1 MSLAIQPNFKLN
13 FYQIEE
19 MNTQQLTASQVK
31 AIQTTFI
38 NKVYGWMALALA
50 ITGFVALRTASSET
64 MLNLIAGNQLIFFGI
79 MIAELGLVVWLS
91 SSIQNMNS
99 SKAIGLFLL
108 YSALNGLTF
117 SILFMIYTAGSIAS
131 TFFITAGTFGVM
143 SAYGYFT
150 KADLSSWGNILF
162 MGLVGII
169 IASIVNIFW
178 HNETLYWGIT
188 YIGVLVFV
196 GLTAYDTQKIKRM
209 SLEMD
214 ADSEEGKKGAIM
226 GALALYLDF
235 INLFI
240 MMLRLFGNR
249 R

>member
-1 MSLAIQPNFKLN
+1 
-13 FYQIEE
+13 
-19 MNTQQLTASQVK
+19 MNTQHLTAEQVK
-31 AIQTTFI
+31 SIQVSFI

-50 ITGFVALRTASSET
+50 ITGFVALRTANSG
-64 MLNLIAGNQLIFFGI
+64 LIDIIAANQILFFGI
-79 MIAELGLVVWLS
+79 IIAELGLVVWLS
-91 SSIQNMNS
+91 SSINNMNA

-117 SILFMIYTAGSIAS
+117 SILFLIYTAGSIAS

-150 KADLSSWGNILF
+150 KTDLTSIGNIAF
-162 MGLVGII
+162 MGLIGII
-169 IASIVNIFW
+169 IASVVNIFW

-196 GLTAYDTQKIKRM
+196 GLTAYDTQKIKKM

-214 ADSEEGKKGAIM
+214 INSEEGSKGAIM
-226 GALALYLDF
+226 GALDLYLDF

-240 MMLRLFGNR
+240 MLLRIFGTYR
-249 R
+249 M

>member
-1 MSLAIQPNFKLN
+1 M
-13 FYQIEE
+13 E
-19 MNTQQLTASQVK
+19 TQSLTAEQVK
-31 AIQTTFI
+31 TLQSSFI

-64 MLNLIAGNQLIFFGI
+64 MINLIAGNQILFFGI
-79 MIAELGLVVWLS
+79 ILAELGLVFWLS
-91 SSIQNMNS
+91 RSIESMNA

-117 SILFMIYTAGSIAS
+117 SILFLVYTAGSIAS

-150 KADLSSWGNILF
+150 KKDLTSIGNIAF
-162 MGLVGII
+162 MGLIGII
-169 IASIVNIFW
+169 IATVVNIFW
-178 HNETLYWGIT
+178 HNEILYWAVT

-196 GLTAYDTQKIKRM
+196 ALTAYDTQKIKKM

-214 ADSEEGKKGAIM
+214 VESEEGSKGAIM
-226 GALALYLDF
+226 GALTLYLDF
-235 INLFI
+235 INMFI
-240 MMLRLFGNR
+240 FLLRIFGSR
-249 R
+249 K

>member
-1 MSLAIQPNFKLN
+1 
-13 FYQIEE
+13 
-19 MNTQQLTASQVK
+19 
-31 AIQTTFI
+31 
-38 NKVYGWMALALA
+38 MALALA
-50 ITGFVALRTASSET
+50 ITGFVALRTASSEV
-64 MLNLIAGNQLIFFGI
+64 MSNLVMGNQIIFFGI
-79 MIAELGLVVWLS
+79 LIAELGLVIWLS
-91 SSIQNMNS
+91 SSINTMNA

-117 SILFMIYTAGSIAS
+117 SILFMIYTPGSIAS

-150 KADLSSWGNILF
+150 KTDLTSIGNIAF
-162 MGLVGII
+162 MGLIGII
-169 IASIVNIFW
+169 IASVVNIFW

-214 ADSEEGKKGAIM
+214 INSEEGSKGAIM

-240 MMLRLFGNR
+240 MLLRIFGNR